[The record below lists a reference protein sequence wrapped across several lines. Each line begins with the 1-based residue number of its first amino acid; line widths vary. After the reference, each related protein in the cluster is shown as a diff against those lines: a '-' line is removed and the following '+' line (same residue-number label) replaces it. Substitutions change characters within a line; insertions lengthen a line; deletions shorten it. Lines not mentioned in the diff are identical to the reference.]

1 MAQDDMEEP
10 AKPAIRIFVDADAC
24 PVKNEVYRV
33 AERYGLKVF
42 VVANS
47 FMNVPRSDMIERVIV
62 TQGPDVA
69 DDWIVERADEA
80 DIVITSDI
88 PLAGRCVKKGAS
100 VLSPTGK
107 VFDEDSIGM
116 ALATRDLMTDLRSAG
131 AVTRGPPPLTRQD
144 VSRFLSALDL
154 AVTKVKRKLNP
165 SS

>member
-1 MAQDDMEEP
+1 MPPVTMEDP
-10 AKPAIRIFVDADAC
+10 ATASAIRIFIDADAC

-47 FMNVPRSDMIERVIV
+47 YMNVPRSPLIERVIV
-62 TQGPDVA
+62 SEGPDVA
-69 DDWIVERADEA
+69 DGWIVERVTAS
-80 DIVITSDI
+80 DIVITADV
-88 PLAGRCVKKGAS
+88 PLAGHSVRKGAS

-107 VFDEDSIGM
+107 LFDNDSIGM
-116 ALATRDLMTDLRSAG
+116 ALATRDLMTELRSAG

-154 AVTKVKRKLNP
+154 AVVRLRRAGQG
-165 SS
+165 